1 MARMAACCL
10 GLWAVSLSP
19 AAAQP
24 GLTSAA
30 EVARAYDAVLN
41 AEFDRLPDLLADTCP
56 PAPRAACL
64 GLEALGT
71 WWEMLLDPESRAL
84 EQRFSTEVEAAI
96 TEATAW
102 TRREPRRAEAWF
114 YLGGALGVRG
124 QWRVTRGERLA
135 AARDGK
141 RIKEA
146 LERALDVDPSMHD
159 AAFGVGLYRY
169 YAAVAPRYLRW
180 LRWLLLLPG
189 GNRNEGLAQIERAR
203 GQGRIL
209 GGEATYQLHIAYLWY
224 EERFEDALALI
235 LELQTRYPR
244 NALFRHIEARIR
256 DVYFHDAEGSLR
268 ASEALMELVR
278 AGEVNRPAL
287 AEVRAQVD
295 IAIQLDRLG
304 RHDRARATLDALLAR
319 APSAPLDAVRR
330 ARQLQR
336 AWTPR

>member
-1 MARMAACCL
+1 MARAVAMCL
-10 GLWAVSLSP
+10 VSWALGLSP
-19 AAAQP
+19 ATAQP

-41 AEFDRLPDLLADTCP
+41 AEFDQLSGVLAGTCP

-71 WWEMLLDPESRAL
+71 WWQMLLDPQSRARDR
-84 EQRFSTEVEAAI
+84 RFSTEVEAAL

-102 TRREPRRAEAWF
+102 TRREPGRAEAWF
-114 YLGGALGVRG
+114 YLGGALGARG
-124 QWRVTRGERLA
+124 QWRVMRGERLA

-146 LERALDVDPSMHD
+146 MERALDLDPSMHD
-159 AAFGVGLYRY
+159 AEFGIGLYRY

-189 GNRNEGLAQIERAR
+189 GNRTEGLAQIERAR
-203 GQGRIL
+203 RRGQIL

-224 EERFEDALALI
+224 EERFDDALALV
-235 LELQTRYPR
+235 LELQARYPR

-256 DVYFHDAEGSLR
+256 DVYYHDAEGSLR

-278 AGEVNRPAL
+278 AGAMNQPAL

-304 RHDRARATLDALLAR
+304 RRDEARATLDALLAR

-330 ARQLQR
+330 ARELQR